1 MTQQVLLAGAGIALS
16 VAIGFL
22 AIGISIILKFE
33 RPKKWQGY
41 LFFGLSVL
49 MFILYHVVWGLG
61 SNLTSQ
67 DGAMTN
73 TILLSDDLL
82 PLWLSALGTISLA
95 LITFIIAIVIP
106 WWKKPKFKM
115 EFDNV
120 QPFCRETT
128 LAEAISVEGVTAPIP
143 PKLGYWLRLR
153 VTNSGK
159 SVAKRCIGKLVKVMN
174 DSGRELT
181 NYDPVTLHW
190 VGTSWEDVPF
200 RPIDL
205 NQGEYEFLDVFVT
218 RTDFPDRAFICTD
231 TYLRGIPKDLS
242 PSTYRIQITI
252 YGDNVEPRT
261 KEHRLIWAASNYR
274 DIRLEEI

>member
-49 MFILYHVVWGLG
+49 MFILYYGVWGLG

-67 DGAMTN
+67 DEAMTN

-82 PLWLSALGTISLA
+82 PLWLSALGTMLLA
-95 LITFIIAIVIP
+95 LITFVIAIVIP
-106 WWKKPKFKM
+106 WWRKPKFKI
-115 EFDNV
+115 EFGNTE
-120 QPFCRETT
+120 PFCRETT
-128 LAEAISVEGVTAPIP
+128 LAVSGEVQSNITPAIPLTLA
-143 PKLGYWLRLR
+143 YWLRLR

-159 SVAKRCIGKLVKVMN
+159 SVARRCIGKLAKVKD
-174 DSGRELT
+174 DSGKELT
-181 NYDPVTLHW
+181 NHDPVILHW
-190 VGTSWEDVPF
+190 VGTSWDDMPF

-205 NQGEYEFLDVFVT
+205 NQGEHEFLDVLVA
-218 RTDFPDRAFICTD
+218 RTDYRGKVLICTD
-231 TYLRGIPKDLS
+231 AYARGIPKDLS
-242 PSTYRIQITI
+242 TSTRRIQITI

-261 KEHRLIWAASNYR
+261 KEYRLTWGTSDYK
-274 DIRLEEI
+274 DIRLE